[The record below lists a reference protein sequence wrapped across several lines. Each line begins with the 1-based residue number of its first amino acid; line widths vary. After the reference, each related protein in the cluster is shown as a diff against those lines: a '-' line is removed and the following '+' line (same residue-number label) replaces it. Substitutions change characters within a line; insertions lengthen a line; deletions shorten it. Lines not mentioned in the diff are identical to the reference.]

1 MASSG
6 TSTPSGKPQILVAED
21 DDALRRMMGHMLGDF
36 AEVFLAPDGMEAL
49 MFLRRAERV
58 PDLLV
63 TDLMMPRLDGL
74 ALAKRL
80 KDDARFGGMPVIIL
94 TAKGGATDVVAGINA
109 GARHYLTKPFKRD
122 DLLAKVKKVLGVS

>member
-1 MASSG
+1 M
-6 TSTPSGKPQILVAED
+6 TEPEKPQILVAED
-21 DDALRRMMGHMLGDF
+21 DPALRKMMGHMLGEF

-63 TDLMMPRLDGL
+63 TDVMMPRLTGL
-74 ALAKRL
+74 ELAKRL
-80 KDDARFGGMPVIIL
+80 KDDPRFHQLPVIIL
-94 TAKGGATDVVAGINA
+94 TAKGGAPDVVAGINA

-122 DLLAKVKKVLGVS
+122 DLIAKVKKALGI